1 MQLWQT
7 TRDATSQRLT
17 TPQVVPFLLEAK
29 LKELGAS
36 YTKAKENWGVH
47 ALLDARAPF
56 PLVTGQNP
64 ASSGLT
70 AELVVEALGGHK
82 AGAGVKIPK
91 ECEMHAPS
99 A

>member
-1 MQLWQT
+1 MEGGGRGHEGGRGVRAAAPDQPT
-7 TRDATSQRLT
+7 DRPTKPTKPTKPPD
-17 TPQVVPFLLEAK
+17 PQ
-29 LKELGAS
+29 
-36 YTKAKENWGVH
+36 AKENWGVH

-82 AGAGVKIPK
+82 AGHANPG
-91 ECEMHAPS
+91 CEIASHV
-99 A
+99 

>member
-1 MQLWQT
+1 MT
-7 TRDATSQRLT
+7 AFSDAEEYAVAKEKL
-17 TPQVVPFLLEAK
+17 VPFLLETK
-29 LKELGAS
+29 LKELGGN

-82 AGAGVKIPK
+82 AGAHPK
-91 ECEMHAPS
+91 ECEMHV
-99 A
+99 